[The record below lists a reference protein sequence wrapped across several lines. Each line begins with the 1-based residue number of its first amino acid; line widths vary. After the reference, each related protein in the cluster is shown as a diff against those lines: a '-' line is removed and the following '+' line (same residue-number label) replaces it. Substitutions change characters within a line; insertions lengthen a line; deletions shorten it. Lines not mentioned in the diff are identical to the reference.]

1 MYETF
6 TTVQNLTSS
15 CMRLSMADNAAMNNA
30 IYRDIG
36 PLKNFV
42 RDDETDCPLDQTKV
56 QTTITPD
63 TWLVVSQ
70 QFEGSNY
77 LASVP
82 FQVRV
87 AESTI
92 LQPQFN
98 SAQPNYANNV
108 VYADVVSDTITVG
121 LGGTPP
127 PPGFIAG
134 ATKPPAPGPG
144 PGPGPSPKPVPRPVP
159 EPASKKKKDIMIYSI
174 VAACIVVVVLAVV
187 LSVVLTRRRKLSR
200 GAIKTS

>member
-42 RDDETDCPLDQTKV
+42 RDDETDCPLNQTKV

-87 AESTI
+87 AKSTI

-127 PPGFIAG
+127 PPGFVAG

-144 PGPGPSPKPVPRPVP
+144 PGPSPKPVPRPAP